1 MTHGWGGHGEWPVA
15 ILGGNVVTTDDTSAL
30 PRVRGIDEGPR
41 HRPLDSDS
49 TSDNRLLHATRRGD
63 EAAFATLYERYL
75 VTTRKVAHRAGVR
88 PSDVDDVVADAWT
101 RVLRAIRG
109 GKGPT
114 DNFAGYLA
122 TAVRR
127 VAWAHSRYH
136 ATVLLPDDDAA
147 LDGVWVDPLPESLAE
162 TELGRALRA
171 LPPAW
176 LEVIWRVEVHGEK
189 VAAIAQEQGRSANS
203 VSATASRARRRLRA
217 FLEESGGL
225 AGVA

>member
-1 MTHGWGGHGEWPVA
+1 MKTFDTAALRHIGDSGEGLDRRAADPDGSSD
-15 ILGGNVVTTDDTSAL
+15 IAL
-30 PRVRGIDEGPR
+30 
-41 HRPLDSDS
+41 LQ
-49 TSDNRLLHATRRGD
+49 ATRRGD
-63 EAAFATLYERYL
+63 ESAFAVLYERYL

-88 PSDVDDVVADAWT
+88 PSDIDDVVADAWT
-101 RVLRAIRG
+101 RVLRAMRG

-127 VAWAHSRYH
+127 VAWANSLHH
-136 ATVLLPDDDAA
+136 ATVVLPDDETT
-147 LDGVWVDPLPESLAE
+147 LDGVWTDPLPESIAE
-162 TELGRALRA
+162 TDLGRALRA

-189 VAAIAQEQGRSANS
+189 VAAIAKEQGRSANS

-217 FLEESGGL
+217 CLEDCEDL